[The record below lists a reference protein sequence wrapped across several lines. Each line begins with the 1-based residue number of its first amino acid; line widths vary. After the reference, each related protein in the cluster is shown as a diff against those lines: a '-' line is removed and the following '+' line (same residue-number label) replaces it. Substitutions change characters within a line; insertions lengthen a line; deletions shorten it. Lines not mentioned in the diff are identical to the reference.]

1 MARKNASSKRFG
13 ARYGSR
19 VRKNVDEAE
28 SRPDLECP
36 ECGSDQVDREA
47 SGIWTCT
54 KCGHKAAGGAYKR
67 DTGANEILKKALQTD
82 TEFEE
87 LEEAQEELGVDE

>member
-13 ARYGSR
+13 SRYGNR
-19 VRKNVDEAE
+19 IRKNVDEAE
-28 SRPDLECP
+28 ATEELECP
-36 ECGSDQVDREA
+36 ECGSSQVDREA
-47 SGIWTCT
+47 SGIWTCE

-67 DTGANEILKKALQTD
+67 DTGADEILQKALQTD

-87 LEEAQEELGVDE
+87 LEEAQEELEGEA

>member
-13 ARYGSR
+13 SRYGSR
-19 VRKNVDEAE
+19 IRKNVDEAE
-28 SRPDLECP
+28 STPDMECP
-36 ECGSDQVDREA
+36 ECGSEKVSREA
-47 SGIWTCT
+47 AGIWKCG

-67 DTGANEILKKALQTD
+67 DTGADEILQKALQTD

-87 LEEAQEELGVDE
+87 LEEAQEELEGEN